1 MMFRVVYWNILI
13 YIYISSLMME
23 AVRTSETSVD
33 NHFTR
38 QYIPEDNSE
47 KNWNGFSYVSRTN
60 LQLISNNTFKYK
72 MKNEVL
78 QSFMWKLAVQFSITP
93 LRTVEA
99 VRKSSLRTVDI
110 IYSYKCPL
118 QTVKLLDF
126 RCFIFDGERLL
137 QLYGIFTNKRQ
148 RKVSS

>member
-1 MMFRVVYWNILI
+1 
-13 YIYISSLMME
+13 
-23 AVRTSETSVD
+23 
-33 NHFTR
+33 
-38 QYIPEDNSE
+38 
-47 KNWNGFSYVSRTN
+47 
-60 LQLISNNTFKYK
+60 

-78 QSFMWKLAVQFSITP
+78 RSFTWKLAVQFNITP

-99 VRKSSLRTVDI
+99 VRRSSLRTVDI
-110 IYSYKCPL
+110 IYRRPL

-137 QLYGIFTNKRQ
+137 QLYSICTNKRQ